1 MAHFRIELMGDTEG
15 HIRWHFQADHEVNSD
30 NDADRLGIISVI
42 NKLTAFN
49 KQLET
54 MAEV

>member
-1 MAHFRIELMGDTEG
+1 MAQFRIELMGDTEG
-15 HIRWHFQADHEVNSD
+15 HIRWHFQADHEANSD